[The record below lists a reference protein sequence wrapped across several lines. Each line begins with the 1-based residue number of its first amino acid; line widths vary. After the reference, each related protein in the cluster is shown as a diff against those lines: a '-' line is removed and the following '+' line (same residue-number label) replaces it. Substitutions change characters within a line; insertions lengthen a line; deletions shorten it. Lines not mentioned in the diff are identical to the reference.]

1 MSDSKG
7 NYIIVLGTPQGMEW
21 HSVYPSIT
29 AAQQALNGIV
39 AEERFEGNIET
50 AFIVKAEAFHQFL

>member
-7 NYIIVLGTPQGMEW
+7 NYIIVLGTPQGLEW

-29 AAQQALNGIV
+29 AAQLTLNGLV
-39 AEERFEGNIET
+39 AEEYFEGNIEA
-50 AFIVKAEAFHQFL
+50 AFIVKAEAFHRFL